1 SISTYQLVSG
11 YIKFP
16 KSDSCS
22 TCRAITDCLCGR
34 VVVEMDRTQIL
45 LVGLP
50 IFLFFSDILNLFA
63 PPPPPKPTHHHP
75 SIHPKPHLH
84 QPLEF
89 PAQKQ
94 SAIGLVGV
102 GNTVNI
108 DFCTSCSYKGNAV
121 TTKNMLE
128 TAFPGIN
135 VVLANYPPPL
145 PKRILSKFV
154 PVVQTG
160 IVVAIVAGD
169 QIFPKLGMTP
179 PPWYYSLR
187 ANKFRSIA
195 STWLLTNFLQS
206 FLQGSGAFEVY
217 CNGELVFSKLKENR
231 FPGEIELREL
241 VGRRLASARFVS
253 GIEGDVGL

>member
-1 SISTYQLVSG
+1 
-11 YIKFP
+11 
-16 KSDSCS
+16 
-22 TCRAITDCLCGR
+22 
-34 VVVEMDRTQIL
+34 MDRTQIL

-63 PPPPPKPTHHHP
+63 PQPPPKPTHHSP
-75 SIHPKPHLH
+75 IHPKPLPQQQLH

-94 SAIGLVGV
+94 SGIGLIGV
-102 GNTVNI
+102 GSTVSI

-121 TTKNMLE
+121 TVKNMLE
-128 TAFPGIN
+128 SEFPGIN

-145 PKRILSKFV
+145 PKRILSKVV

-160 IVVAIVAGD
+160 IIVAIVAGD
-169 QIFPKLGMTP
+169 QIFPRLGIRP

-206 FLQGSGAFEVY
+206 FLQSSGAFEVY
-217 CNGELVFSKLKENR
+217 YNGELVFSKLKENR

-241 VGRRLASARFVS
+241 IARRLANTRFIS
-253 GIEGDVGL
+253 GVGL

>member
-1 SISTYQLVSG
+1 
-11 YIKFP
+11 
-16 KSDSCS
+16 
-22 TCRAITDCLCGR
+22 
-34 VVVEMDRTQIL
+34 MDRTQIF

-50 IFLFFSDILNLFA
+50 IFLFCSDILNLFA
-63 PPPPPKPTHHHP
+63 PPPPPKPTPHP
-75 SIHPKPHLH
+75 SIHPKPHPQPHLD

-89 PAQKQ
+89 PVQVSHTPQFPSPKFTILHPWPTPIFFLLSGIFLIIFFLFNFLQKQ
-94 SAIGLVGV
+94 SGIGPIGV

-121 TTKNMLE
+121 TIKNMLE
-128 TAFPGIN
+128 SAFPGIN

-145 PKRILSKFV
+145 PKRILGKVV

-160 IVVAIVAGD
+160 IIVAIVAGD
-169 QIFPKLGMTP
+169 QIFPRLGMTP

-206 FLQGSGAFEVY
+206 FLQSTGAFEVY
-217 CNGELVFSKLKENR
+217 CNGNLVFSKLKENR

-241 VGRRLASARFVS
+241 VGRRLAN
-253 GIEGDVGL
+253 EGGVGL

>member
-1 SISTYQLVSG
+1 
-11 YIKFP
+11 
-16 KSDSCS
+16 
-22 TCRAITDCLCGR
+22 
-34 VVVEMDRTQIL
+34 MDRTQIL

-50 IFLFFSDILNLFA
+50 LFLFFSDILNLFVPA
-63 PPPPPKPTHHHP
+63 PPPKDGYRTFPDPKPTP
-75 SIHPKPHLH
+75 QPNLH

-94 SAIGLVGV
+94 SGFGPIGAGH
-102 GNTVNI
+102 TVSI

-121 TTKNMLE
+121 TVKNMLE
-128 TAFPGIN
+128 SEFPGIN

-145 PKRILSKFV
+145 PKRILGKVV

-160 IVVAIVAGD
+160 VIVAIVAGD
-169 QIFPKLGMTP
+169 QIFPRLGVTP
-179 PPWYYSLR
+179 PLWYYSLR

-206 FLQGSGAFEVY
+206 FLQSSGAFEVY

-231 FPGEIELREL
+231 FPGEIELRDL
-241 VGRRLASARFVS
+241 IGKRVVGTGFVR
-253 GIEGDVGL
+253 GIEGAGVAYRNFQ